1 MSCDCVF
8 VAWATATRW
17 PIYLH
22 EKGCAVRGQTKLLR
36 LGKININQIDMVR
49 PDGFEPPT
57 PAFEARYSIQLS
69 YGRIFLNW
77 SLFGHSALC
86 GVNPHLASC

>member
-1 MSCDCVF
+1 MLMTAKRCVLPNTHELQRTCRSESQ
-8 VAWATATRW
+8 ASLIRW
-17 PIYLH
+17 
-22 EKGCAVRGQTKLLR
+22 KL
-36 LGKININQIDMVR
+36 VR

-86 GVNPHLASC
+86 GVTPHLASR